1 MQLSCAN
8 HSSTCN
14 IVVGS
19 TVAITGNTTSTGTI
33 SDAGGNVRHLSRNEP
48 GSAYTAAVT
57 DAGKFI
63 STNADVTFNGGI
75 WSTGHAITIYN
86 YGGSPINIVSGGSSF
101 LMHWT
106 DGTTAATGTRILAA
120 RGVCTLLCV
129 QGPNTF
135 VISGAVT

>member
-1 MQLSCAN
+1 M
-8 HSSTCN
+8 
-14 IVVGS
+14 VG
-19 TVAITGNTTSTGTI
+19 
-33 SDAGGNVRHLSRNEP
+33 
-48 GSAYTAAVT
+48 

-75 WSTGHAITIYN
+75 WSTGQAITVYN
-86 YGGSPINIVSGGSSF
+86 YGGSAINIVSGGSSF

-106 DGTTAATGTRILAA
+106 DGTTATTGTRILAS